1 MLSSYTR
8 HEAFALQD
16 KMALVSVESHTLYMY
31 DNDVTRPTI
40 EDIQFIMKALTA
52 LIFYHIYT

>member
-31 DNDVTRPTI
+31 DKNVTSPTI
-40 EDIQFIMKALTA
+40 EDIHTYSKFITKALTA
-52 LIFYHIYT
+52 LIL